1 MNVQIGGTYTHYKGK
16 NYMVL
21 AVAKETESLEDVVV
35 YKALY
40 ADAAF
45 GEGAVWVR
53 PLAMFTEEV
62 IVDGIAVPRF
72 KLNTNTL

>member
-1 MNVQIGGTYTHYKGK
+1 
-16 NYMVL
+16 VL
-21 AVAKETESLEDVVV
+21 AVAKETQSLVDVVV

-40 ADAAF
+40 SDAEF

-53 PLAMFTEEV
+53 PLAMFAEEV
-62 IVDGIAVPRF
+62 VVDGVRVPRF